1 MSLDNRRRVRVT
13 GRYVPPSEGKAGGP
27 CIIHTP
33 PSFSI
38 PPDSST
44 VISIG
49 PRPHRRQDQVDE
61 PRTGEPPVQRG
72 EEEDWTREAAPQPR
86 VSYCETG
93 VPRHTM
99 EELKSI
105 LKDSPLVSIQRR
117 VDGKPGSP
125 YTYLQGGGAGG
136 SGRPERPER
145 PERSVD
151 DGKAGRMFSTFKPQS
166 DASRR
171 GPDSREGMSIQPHPT
186 VDSSSPFRAD
196 ANTNKPPGFRTHT
209 QASGGSW
216 GETGGSSAGW

>member
-1 MSLDNRRRVRVT
+1 MSLDSRRRVRVT
-13 GRYVPPSEGKAGGP
+13 GRYVPPAEGKAGGP

-33 PSFSI
+33 PSLSI
-38 PPDSST
+38 PTDSPT

-49 PRPHRRQDQVDE
+49 PRPHSCPDQVDE
-61 PRTGEPPVQRG
+61 SRKGELPVRG
-72 EEEDWTREAAPQPR
+72 EEDGEDWSREAAHQPR

-125 YTYLQGGGAGG
+125 YTYLQGGSSSM

-145 PERSVD
+145 PERLMD

-171 GPDSREGMSIQPHPT
+171 GPDCRENMSIQPHPA

-216 GETGGSSAGW
+216 GETGGSSAG

>member
-1 MSLDNRRRVRVT
+1 MSLDSRRRVRVT
-13 GRYVPPSEGKAGGP
+13 GRYVPPAEGKAGGP

-33 PSFSI
+33 PSLSI
-38 PPDSST
+38 PPDTPT

-49 PRPHRRQDQVDE
+49 PRLQRRPDQVDE
-61 PRTGEPPVQRG
+61 PRTGEPPPQG
-72 EEEDWTREAAPQPR
+72 GAEGGDWSREAALQPR

-93 VPRHTM
+93 VSRHTM

-125 YTYLQGGGAGG
+125 YTYLQGGSA
-136 SGRPERPER
+136 SANGRPEWPER
-145 PERSVD
+145 LMD
-151 DGKAGRMFSTFKPQS
+151 DGKAGRMFSTFKPQA
-166 DASRR
+166 DISRR
-171 GPDSREGMSIQPHPT
+171 GPDRKENISIQPHPT

-196 ANTNKPPGFRTHT
+196 ANTNKPPGFRKHT

-216 GETGGSSAGW
+216 GETGGSSSG

>member
-1 MSLDNRRRVRVT
+1 MSLDSRRRVRVT
-13 GRYVPPSEGKAGGP
+13 GRYVPPAEGKAGGP

-33 PSFSI
+33 PSVSI
-38 PPDSST
+38 PPDSPT

-49 PRPHRRQDQVDE
+49 PRPHRRPDQVDE
-61 PRTGEPPVQRG
+61 PRSREPPIQGG
-72 EEEDWTREAAPQPR
+72 EDVEDWSREAAPQPR

-125 YTYLQGGGAGG
+125 YTYLQGGSSSA

-145 PERSVD
+145 LMD

-171 GPDSREGMSIQPHPT
+171 GPDCRENVSIQPHPT
-186 VDSSSPFRAD
+186 VDTSSPFRVD
-196 ANTNKPPGFRTHT
+196 ANTNKPHGYRTHT

-216 GETGGSSAGW
+216 GETGGSSAG